1 MMSRTTSILA
11 GLVMLLVST
20 VPVFADAP
28 SLLTGT
34 WRIDVS
40 KLNMPSPPQSVTIVL
55 AALGSGQYK
64 MTVDIVDHDGSRRH
78 GETTFKPDGTPSQG
92 TGNADY
98 DIVSM
103 TMPSRRIWIM
113 GGGYEGHPANTR
125 VFSLSDDGK
134 HMIETVVSHMPDGT
148 PHTRVDVWDRVS

>member
-1 MMSRTTSILA
+1 MSRTASMMIA
-11 GLVMLLVST
+11 GLATLLIST
-20 VPVFADAP
+20 VPAFADSP

-40 KLNMPSPPQSVTIVL
+40 KLTMSSPPQSVTIAL
-55 AALGSGQYK
+55 AAVGHGQYR
-64 MTVDIVDHDGSRRH
+64 MTVNIIDHDGSTRH
-78 GETTFKPDGTPSQG
+78 GETTFKPDGTPSPA

-103 TMPSRRIWIM
+103 TMPSRRVWVM
-113 GGGYEGHPANTR
+113 GGGYKGFPGNTR

-134 HMIETVVSHMPDGT
+134 HMIETVVSHTRDGT
-148 PHTRVDVWDRVS
+148 PHTRVDVWNRAR